1 MGGKMDVKHRP
12 NLELDSAITEA
23 RARFEVAN
31 PQSAA
36 RHEGAKKALPG
47 GNTRAVLWYEPFP
60 LTLTGGEGCRVTDLD
75 GNTYV
80 DFVSEYTAG
89 LYGHS
94 NPKIAAMIKSVA
106 DSGWVLGGPNPYEAR
121 LGAAIVDRYPAIE
134 RVRFCNSGTEANL
147 MALSTARAVT
157 GRKSI
162 LAFDGGYHGG
172 ILTFAHGG
180 SPLNAPYPFIFAQYN
195 DLAGT
200 AALIQKHAADL
211 AAVIL
216 EPMMGGGG
224 CIAAKPEFLAMLRA
238 ETQKA
243 GVLLIF
249 DEVMASRLSYRG
261 YHGMA
266 GIKPDMISLGKY
278 IGGGCSFGAFGGRA
292 DILDR
297 FDPGRPDSFGHGGTF
312 NNNIFSMAAG
322 FTGFTEVLTEE
333 ALDRMNGFGDDLRNG
348 MNALLKEK
356 SVAATVTGVGSI
368 NNLHFVAG
376 EVKSP
381 HDVEAGDPRFL
392 HLWQLEMLLQKQYV
406 TPRGMLA
413 LSLPIGRAEITA
425 FLDVFA
431 EFLDSYRS
439 VLPKRQ

>member
-1 MGGKMDVKHRP
+1 MDRQ
-12 NLELDSAITEA
+12 NLELDAAITDV
-23 RARFEVAN
+23 RGRFLKDN
-31 PQSAA
+31 PKSAA
-36 RHEGAKKALPG
+36 RHEDAKRALPG

-60 LTLTGGEGCRVTDLD
+60 LTLTGGKDCRVTDLD
-75 GNTYV
+75 GHTYV

-94 NPKIAAMIKSVA
+94 NARIAAAIKAVA

-121 LGAAIVDRYPAIE
+121 LGQAVVDRYPAIE

-157 GRKSI
+157 GRAKI

-195 DLAGT
+195 DMAGT
-200 AALIQKHAADL
+200 AALIRDQAKDL

-224 CIAAKPEFLAMLRA
+224 CIAAKPEFLAMLRK
-238 ETQKA
+238 ETEQA
-243 GVLLIF
+243 GILLIF

-266 GIKPDMISLGKY
+266 GIKPDMVTLGKY

-297 FDPGRPDSFGHGGTF
+297 FDPASPNAFGHGGTF

-322 FTGFTEVLTEE
+322 FTGFTEVLTEA
-333 ALDRMNGFGDDLRNG
+333 ALDRMNGLGDELRDG
-348 MNALLKEK
+348 MNALLAERK
-356 SVAATVTGVGSI
+356 VAGVVTGVGSI
-368 NNLHFVAG
+368 MNLHFVDH
-376 EVKSP
+376 EVRSP
-381 HDVEAGDPRFL
+381 HDVEESDPRWL
-392 HLWQLEMLLQKQYV
+392 HLWQLEMMLKRQYV
-406 TPRGMLA
+406 TPRGMIA
-413 LSLPIGRAEITA
+413 LSLPISRTEIVA
-425 FLDVFA
+425 FLDLFA
-431 EFLDSYRS
+431 DFLDGYRS
-439 VLPKRQ
+439 ILPKRT